1 MPINFKE
8 AILFIWFYSSI
19 SNRCSLSGT
28 LGQRTGP
35 SFIISAGKILECILV
50 SGTFFGSLGN
60 KLCNGGPPQLPLGWT
75 VLAFYTRA
83 YPETFPEL
91 RKS

>member
-8 AILFIWFYSSI
+8 AMLFICFYNSFFSRNI
-19 SNRCSLSGT
+19 
-28 LGQRTGP
+28 GQRTGP
-35 SFIISAGKILECILV
+35 SFIISVDKILGRILV
-50 SGTFFGSLGN
+50 SGKLFGSLGN